1 MTKPMTIKEMRSE
14 ITKYKKLHCP
24 PLPTKKKDLVKVME
38 FLNLKSSKPDLVM
51 INVKMRQKT
60 PKTMKGVPVSQT
72 MSKPQLIKQIT
83 DINNRPASVYAKWS
97 RADLQNFLENGL

>member
-1 MTKPMTIKEMRSE
+1 MSMKMTVKEMRSQ
-14 ITKYKKLHCP
+14 ITAYKKKNCP
-24 PLPTKKKDLVKVME
+24 PLPTKKKDCEKVME
-38 FLNLKSSKPDLVM
+38 LLGLKSTKPNLPM
-51 INVKMRQKT
+51 IKKMGATT